1 MALSTDN
8 ITEVFPGSSI
18 NTNGDLVIASGA
30 IRSFNPEASQ
40 TTGAVEMM
48 FGLIDTIASVVS
60 TGAMTNMT
68 VAQSDR
74 IVDANTLRKDV
85 AFRVNLSYDG
95 DVVDAILDVKA
106 EPQE

>member
-8 ITEVFPGSSI
+8 ITEVFPNSTI
-18 NTNGDLVIASGA
+18 NADGDLVIASGD

-48 FGLIDTIASVVS
+48 FGLLDTIATVVGS
-60 TGAMTNMT
+60 GGMTNMT

-74 IVDANTLRKDV
+74 IIDANTLRKDL
-85 AFRVNLSYDG
+85 AFRVNLAYTG

-106 EPQE
+106 EPEA